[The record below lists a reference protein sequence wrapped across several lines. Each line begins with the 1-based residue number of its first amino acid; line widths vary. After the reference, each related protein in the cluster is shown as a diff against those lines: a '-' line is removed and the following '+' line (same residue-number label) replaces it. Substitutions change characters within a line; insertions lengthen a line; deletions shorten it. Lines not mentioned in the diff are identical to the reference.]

1 MEEALEGGLRPLQ
14 GETMRPLR
22 VLPLLL
28 LLGLSGCLSL
38 SSRLQ
43 GLKER
48 YDRGRWEEVLCRL
61 PSRTYCADEVAARAG
76 GEPLV
81 ADQARIIGARARIHL
96 ARERGLW
103 GSSEGNEEVRKA
115 LVSLSLVGDLAGA
128 PPWMEREIRLG
139 RADMLALSAD
149 PAAGWEVYNQVLS
162 ESPAEGE
169 EGALERVI
177 PFWYGAMKAT
187 LGLNYPPRYRESLE
201 KGFNKTLGLLE
212 KRWPR
217 NPYVRMARIFSLAEE
232 RPLEALTLWEEMEYR
247 HPSFAEWWRQERD
260 SLLALIFSRTE
271 GNEEMKAFLE
281 ERRRISEAFLKEER

>member
-1 MEEALEGGLRPLQ
+1 
-14 GETMRPLR
+14 MRSLR

-61 PSRTYCADEVAARAG
+61 PSRTYCADELIAKAG
-76 GEPLV
+76 KEPLI
-81 ADQARIIGARARIHL
+81 ADQGRIIGARARIHL

-103 GSSEGNEEVRKA
+103 GSSEESEEVRRA
-115 LVSLSLVGDLAGA
+115 LSTLSSVGEHADA

-139 RADMLALSAD
+139 RADMLALSSD
-149 PAAGWEVYNQVLS
+149 PAAGWEVYNQVLNA
-162 ESPAEGE
+162 PLVEGE
-169 EGALERVI
+169 EGALERVV

-187 LGLNYPPRYRESLE
+187 LGMNYPKEYRMSIH
-201 KGFNKTLGLLE
+201 KGFDKTLSLLE

-247 HPSFAEWWRQERD
+247 HPASSAGWWGRERE
-260 SLLALIFSRTE
+260 SLLSLIFSRAE
-271 GNEEMKAFLE
+271 ENQEMKAFLE
-281 ERRRISEAFLKEER
+281 ERRRISETYLQEER

>member
-1 MEEALEGGLRPLQ
+1 
-14 GETMRPLR
+14 MRPLR

-103 GSSEGNEEVRKA
+103 GSSEGNEEVRRA
-115 LVSLSLVGDLAGA
+115 LSTLSSVGDLAGA

-139 RADMLALSAD
+139 RADMLALSPD

-247 HPSFAEWWRQERD
+247 HPSFAEWWRQ
-260 SLLALIFSRTE
+260 
-271 GNEEMKAFLE
+271 
-281 ERRRISEAFLKEER
+281 

>member
-1 MEEALEGGLRPLQ
+1 
-14 GETMRPLR
+14 
-22 VLPLLL
+22 
-28 LLGLSGCLSL
+28 
-38 SSRLQ
+38 
-43 GLKER
+43 
-48 YDRGRWEEVLCRL
+48 
-61 PSRTYCADEVAARAG
+61 
-76 GEPLV
+76 
-81 ADQARIIGARARIHL
+81 
-96 ARERGLW
+96 
-103 GSSEGNEEVRKA
+103 
-115 LVSLSLVGDLAGA
+115 
-128 PPWMEREIRLG
+128 
-139 RADMLALSAD
+139 MLALSAD

-169 EGALERVI
+169 EGALESVI

-247 HPSFAEWWRQERD
+247 HPSFAEWWRQERG
-260 SLLALIFSRTE
+260 SLLTLIFSRTE

>member
-1 MEEALEGGLRPLQ
+1 
-14 GETMRPLR
+14 MRPLR

-247 HPSFAEWWRQERD
+247 HPASSAGWWGRERD
-260 SLLALIFSRTE
+260 SLLSLIFSRAE
-271 GNEEMKAFLE
+271 ENQEMKAFLE
-281 ERRRISEAFLKEER
+281 ERRRISETYLQEER

>member
-1 MEEALEGGLRPLQ
+1 
-14 GETMRPLR
+14 MRPLR

-247 HPSFAEWWRQERD
+247 HPSFAEWWRQ
-260 SLLALIFSRTE
+260 
-271 GNEEMKAFLE
+271 
-281 ERRRISEAFLKEER
+281 